1 MIGQNRRIGD
11 TVQSANGDGRSRLG
25 VSKDKTAGNA
35 LANNYACRIFV
46 VISAHDQGILTIIG
60 DLYVALPLR
69 GRLKIAPLV
78 VELMLWAGLQSEKFR
93 TRFGDTGGKRMLVGA
108 T

>member
-1 MIGQNRRIGD
+1 MSYFI
-11 TVQSANGDGRSRLG
+11 
-25 VSKDKTAGNA
+25 
-35 LANNYACRIFV
+35 
-46 VISAHDQGILTIIG
+46 VISAHNQGILTIIG